1 MKQEN
6 YNELL
11 SRYEAYQAAR
21 DMHWKEP
28 QNLDYRTAVSWTFDN
43 LMTQLRFTLWD
54 EAPWG
59 QKPWM
64 NPFDDLPF

>member
-11 SRYEAYQAAR
+11 SKYEAYQSAV
-21 DMHWKEP
+21 DMHWKDP
-28 QNLDYRTAVSWTFDN
+28 RNPDYCDAVSWTFDN
-43 LMTQLRFTLWD
+43 LMNQLRFTLWD

-59 QKPWM
+59 KKPWV
-64 NPFDDLPF
+64 NPLDDLPF

>member
-11 SRYEAYQAAR
+11 SRYEAYQAAC
-21 DMHWKEP
+21 DMHRKEP
-28 QNLDYRTAVSWTFDN
+28 QNPDYRTAVSWTFDN

-59 QKPWM
+59 QKPWV